1 MPKQINDLLREKWKE
16 RIINQRQSDL
26 TIATW
31 CRQNNFT
38 PHTFY
43 YWQNKF
49 FPKIPI
55 KRDDF
60 QEISEKLNVDTQSR
74 KSGVCLQYQE
84 FYVHLDQQFDRAT
97 LIQCL
102 KLLRE
107 LS

>member
-1 MPKQINDLLREKWKE
+1 MPKQITDLLREQWKE
-16 RIINQRQSDL
+16 RIINQRQSGF

-43 YWQNKF
+43 YWRDRL
-49 FPKIPI
+49 FPKSI

-60 QEISEKLNVDTQSR
+60 HEISEKLNVDTQSR
-74 KSGVCLQYQE
+74 KSGVCLQYQG
-84 FYVHLDQQFDRAT
+84 FYIQLDQQFDRAT
-97 LIQCL
+97 LTQCL

-107 LS
+107 